1 MVYENSVGYLR
12 LDKTFIDSKDYP
24 QDEFKLLQAI
34 RYIDGKD
41 ITLIAAGG
49 IIREVIGASKELL
62 KHNISARVV
71 SMHTL
76 KPLDENEIQNAINE
90 TGGIVTIE
98 ENSIIGGLAGA
109 VSEYCL
115 ENSLFPKN
123 LNELVYLISSPQ
135 LLVHKII

>member
-1 MVYENSVGYLR
+1 M
-12 LDKTFIDSKDYP
+12 
-24 QDEFKLLQAI
+24 
-34 RYIDGKD
+34 
-41 ITLIAAGG
+41 IAAGG
-49 IIREVIGASKELL
+49 IIREVIAASKALL

-115 ENSLFPKN
+115 ENSLFPKKFRRIGISDQFSSIVGTQDYLRKIN
-123 LNELVYLISSPQ
+123 RLDSLSIYKQVLEMLN
-135 LLVHKII
+135 